1 MVCPDDGTELVS
13 ADNDPLVGQVVSSY
27 RVERRLG
34 LGGMSAVYEAVETNI
49 GRKVALKIVHQHLS
63 DDPNLPT
70 LLSEARAVNSIGDE
84 GIVDIFGF
92 GKLPDGRS
100 YLVMELLSGESV
112 EARLKRQKQL
122 SVAEVLELAIPVL
135 HALEA
140 AHAAGFVHRDIKT
153 GNLFIHQRPNR
164 PPLYKVLDLGL
175 AMKVKQG
182 STFAMG
188 TPDYVAPEQAAN
200 KRVGPKADLYAFGV
214 VLYELLTGKL
224 PFANADA
231 NRLISMH
238 QSEPRPHVKA
248 LRPDVPEALD
258 ALIRALMDIEA
269 VARPASAAVVREQ
282 LLELQRSLSQQPVV
296 RSRAPLVFAGVGA
309 LVLVAGLVWAVTRS
323 PPPPVVTPVEP
334 ALDPIAQ
341 AVKQAAE
348 GVEVR
353 LDAGVLAGR
362 PGDTAVD
369 ALLAAEVSF
378 PNRAEWVALRG
389 RLSTTLRAEAQQA
402 LARDSADDAQVRLEA
417 LKRLGALPDDDALVA
432 ESKRLSTALHSG
444 MVHVGAVFIDRFE
457 YPNRQ
462 GARPATKVDY
472 DDAVKLCEG
481 LGKHLCSEAE
491 WESACS
497 GPAHTKFPWG
507 DTAPGPKRCVTKGA
521 KAPAQA
527 GSFKSCVGP
536 SGVADLVGN
545 VAEWTST
552 PFTEGKPQR
561 VIRGGSYLQ
570 SDAKLACDVRDYSL
584 PGQGGSSHLGFRCC
598 L

>member
-1 MVCPDDGTELVS
+1 MCPDDGTELIS
-13 ADNDPLVGQVVSSY
+13 ADNDPLVGQVFGSY
-27 RVERRLG
+27 RIERRLG
-34 LGGMSAVYEAVETNI
+34 LGGMSAVYEALETNI
-49 GRKVALKIVHQHLS
+49 GRRVALKIVHQHLS

-84 GIVDIFGF
+84 GIVDVVGF

-122 SVAEVLELAIPVL
+122 SVNEVLDLAIPVL

-153 GNLFIHQRPNR
+153 GNLFIHERPNR
-164 PPLYKVLDLGL
+164 PPVYKVLDLGL

-214 VLYELLTGKL
+214 VLYELLTGRL
-224 PFANADA
+224 PFAHVDA
-231 NRLISMH
+231 NVLISMH

-258 ALIRALMDIEA
+258 ALIRSLMDIEA

-282 LLELQRSLSQQPVV
+282 LLELKRSLAIAAPVV
-296 RSRAPLVFAGVGA
+296 RSRLPLVAVGVGA
-309 LVLVAGLVWAVTRS
+309 LLLVAGLVWLVSR
-323 PPPPVVTPVEP
+323 PPPPVVTPVAP
-334 ALDPIAQ
+334 PVDPIAQ
-341 AVKQAAE
+341 AVQQAVD
-348 GVEVR
+348 GVEAR
-353 LDAGVLAGR
+353 LDGGALAGR

-378 PNRAEWVALRG
+378 PNRSEWVALKG
-389 RLSTTLRAEAQQA
+389 RLNTSLRAEAQQA
-402 LARDSADDAQVRLEA
+402 LARDSADDAKARLDA
-417 LKRLGALPDDDALVA
+417 LKRLGGLPDDDALMA
-432 ESKRLSTALHSG
+432 ESRRLTTALHSN

-457 YPNRQ
+457 YPNRE
-462 GARPATKVDY
+462 GVRPATKVDY

-481 LGKHLCSEAE
+481 VGKHLCSENE
-491 WESACS
+491 WELACS
-497 GPAHTKFPWG
+497 GPTRAKFPWG
-507 DTAPGPKRCVTKGA
+507 DAAPGPKRCVTKGA
-521 KAPAQA
+521 KGPAPS
-527 GSFKSCVGP
+527 GSFTKCVGP

-584 PGQGGSSHLGFRCC
+584 PGQGGSTHLGFRCC

>member
-1 MVCPDDGTELVS
+1 M
-13 ADNDPLVGQVVSSY
+13 SSY

-34 LGGMSAVYEAVETNI
+34 VGGMSAVYEAVETNI

-70 LLSEARAVNSIGDE
+70 LLSEARAVNSIADE
-84 GIVDIFGF
+84 GIVDVFGF

-100 YLVMELLSGESV
+100 YLVMELLSGESLD
-112 EARLKRQKQL
+112 ARLKRQKQL
-122 SVAEVLELAIPVL
+122 PVTEVLEVAIPVL
-135 HALEA
+135 QALEA

-153 GNLFIHQRPNR
+153 CNLFIHERPNR
-164 PPLYKVLDLGL
+164 PPVYKVLDLGL

-238 QSEPRPHVKA
+238 QSEPRPRVKT

-258 ALIRALMDIEA
+258 ALVRSLMDIEA

-282 LLELQRSLSQQPVV
+282 LLELKRSLAQQPVAPPVV
-296 RSRAPLVFAGVGA
+296 RRRTPQVVLGAAG
-309 LVLVAGLVWAVTRS
+309 LVLVSVLVWFTTR

-334 ALDPIAQ
+334 AVDPVAQ
-341 AVKQAAE
+341 AVKQAVE
-348 GVEVR
+348 GVEAR
-353 LDAGVLAGR
+353 LDGGALAGR
-362 PGDTAVD
+362 PGETAVD

-378 PNRAEWVALRG
+378 PRRSEWVALKG
-389 RLSTTLRAEAQQA
+389 RLATTLRAEAQQA
-402 LARDSADDAQVRLEA
+402 LARDAADDAKVRLDA
-417 LKRLGALPDDDALVA
+417 LARLGALPDDDPLVV
-432 ESKRLSTALHSG
+432 ESKRLTTALHSN

-457 YPNRQ
+457 YPNRE
-462 GARPATKVDY
+462 GVRPATKVDY

-481 LGKHLCSEAE
+481 VGKHLCSEAE
-491 WESACS
+491 WESACA

-507 DTAPGPKRCVTKGA
+507 DDAPGPKRCVTKGA
-521 KAPAQA
+521 KGPAPSGA
-527 GSFKSCVGP
+527 FKRCVGP

-552 PFTEGKPQR
+552 PFIEGKPQR

-584 PGQGGSSHLGFRCC
+584 PGQGGSTHLGFRCC

>member
-1 MVCPDDGTELVS
+1 M
-13 ADNDPLVGQVVSSY
+13 GQVVGSY
-27 RVERRLG
+27 RIERRLG

-49 GRKVALKIVHQHLS
+49 GRRVALKIVHQHLN

-84 GIVDIFGF
+84 GIVDVFGF

-100 YLVMELLSGESV
+100 YLVMELLDGESV
-112 EARLKRQKQL
+112 EARLKRQKQFT
-122 SVAEVLELAIPVL
+122 VAEVLELAIPVL

-153 GNLFIHQRPNR
+153 GNLFVHQRPNR
-164 PPLYKVLDLGL
+164 PPVYKVLDLGL

-200 KRVGPKADLYAFGV
+200 KRVGPKADLYSLGV
-214 VLYELLTGKL
+214 VLYELLTGRL
-224 PFANADA
+224 PFSHVDA
-231 NRLISMH
+231 NVLISMH
-238 QSEPRPHVKA
+238 QSEPRPHVKT
-248 LRPDVPEALD
+248 LRPDVPDALD
-258 ALIRALMDIEA
+258 ALIRSLMDIEA
-269 VARPASAAVVREQ
+269 VARPASAAVVRER
-282 LLELQRSLSQQPVV
+282 LLELKRSLAQQPPPAV
-296 RSRAPLVFAGVGA
+296 RRRAPGLALGLGA
-309 LVLVAGLVWAVTRS
+309 LVIVAGVAWLVTR

-334 ALDPIAQ
+334 AVDPIAQ
-341 AVKQAAE
+341 AVKQAFD
-348 GVEVR
+348 GVEAR
-353 LDAGVLAGR
+353 LDGGVLAGQ
-362 PGDTAVD
+362 PGDSAVD
-369 ALLAAEVSF
+369 VLLAAEGSF
-378 PNRAEWVALRG
+378 PGRSEWVALRG
-389 RLSTTLRAEAQQA
+389 RLATKLRAEAQQA
-402 LARDSADDAQVRLEA
+402 LARDSSDDAKVRLDA
-417 LKRLGALPDDDALVA
+417 LRRLGALPDDDALVA
-432 ESKRLSTALHSG
+432 ENKRLSTALHSN
-444 MVHVGAVFIDRFE
+444 MVRVGAVFIDRFE
-457 YPNRQ
+457 YPNRE
-462 GARPATKVDY
+462 GIRPATKVDY

-481 LGKHLCSEAE
+481 VGKHLCSEAE

-497 GPAHTKFPWG
+497 GPAHSKFPWG
-507 DTAPGPKRCVTKGA
+507 DAAPGPKRCVTKGA
-521 KAPAQA
+521 KGPAPA
-527 GSFKSCVGP
+527 GSFKNCVGP
-536 SGVADLVGN
+536 SGVVDLVGN

>member
-1 MVCPDDGTELVS
+1 
-13 ADNDPLVGQVVSSY
+13 
-27 RVERRLG
+27 
-34 LGGMSAVYEAVETNI
+34 MSAVYEAVETNI
-49 GRKVALKIVHQHLS
+49 GRRVALKIVHQHLS

-84 GIVDIFGF
+84 GIVDVFGF
-92 GKLPDGRS
+92 GKLPDGRA
-100 YLVMELLSGESV
+100 YLVMELLDGESL
-112 EARLKRQKQL
+112 ETRLKRQKQL
-122 SVAEVLELAIPVL
+122 SVDEVLELAIPIL

-164 PPLYKVLDLGL
+164 PPIYKVLDLGL

-224 PFANADA
+224 PFAHADA

-238 QSEPRPHVKA
+238 QSEPRPHVKT
-248 LRPDVPEALD
+248 LRPDVPDALD
-258 ALIRALMDIEA
+258 ALIRSLMDIEA

-282 LLELQRSLSQQPVV
+282 LLELKRSLAQQPVAPVV
-296 RSRAPLVFAGVGA
+296 RSPAPFIAFGVGA
-309 LVLVAGLVWAVTRS
+309 LIVLAGVGWFVTR
-323 PPPPVVTPVEP
+323 PAPPVVQPVEP
-334 ALDPIAQ
+334 AVDPIAQ
-341 AVKQAAE
+341 AVKLAVE
-348 GVEVR
+348 GVEAR
-353 LDAGVLAGR
+353 LDAGVLVGR
-362 PGDTAVD
+362 AGDTAVD
-369 ALLAAEVSF
+369 SLLAAEVSF
-378 PNRAEWVALRG
+378 PGRAEWVALKG
-389 RLSTTLRAEAQQA
+389 RLATNLRAEAQQA
-402 LARDSADDAQVRLEA
+402 LARDSSDDAKVRLDA
-417 LKRLGALPDDDALVA
+417 LRRLGALPDDDALVA
-432 ESKRLSTALHSG
+432 ENKRLSTALHSN

-457 YPNRQ
+457 YPNRE
-462 GARPATKVDY
+462 GIRPATKVDY

-481 LGKHLCSEAE
+481 VGKHLCSEAE

-497 GPAHTKFPWG
+497 GPTHAKFPWG
-507 DTAPGPKRCVTKGA
+507 DAAPGPRRCVTKGA
-521 KAPAQA
+521 KGPALA
-527 GSFKSCVGP
+527 GSFKRCVGP